1 MFALVDCNNFYA
13 SCERLF
19 RPELIGKPIVV
30 LSNNDGA
37 VIARSNEAKALGV
50 PMGALAFE
58 YESFFI
64 KNKIHVFSA
73 NFALYGD
80 MSSRVMA
87 ILQEYSP
94 ECEIYSIDEAFLK
107 LTGFEF
113 FDLEK
118 YGAEI
123 QQRVRKHTGIPVCI
137 GIAPTK
143 ALAKVANRI
152 AKKYPE
158 ELKNSYVIDNEAK
171 RLKAIKWLSIEDVW
185 GVGRKHAARLREVG
199 VKTAYDF
206 TQLND
211 SWVKRNL
218 SIVELRLKHDLQG
231 IPTLDLEDIKP
242 RKNIATTRS
251 FERNLMKGSEIQ
263 ERITTFAVSC
273 AEKLRRQKSCCTTI
287 MVFLRT
293 NAHRAELE
301 QYNGSTVVKLPFA
314 TNSSIE
320 IAQFACEGFKRIF
333 REGYQYKKAGVII
346 MDFKPEDEIQLNLFE
361 NSNPKHHPIMKVIDR
376 INSSFGQQKIK
387 LASQDQKR
395 VWKMKQERL
404 SPRYTTR
411 LSDII
416 TIKV

>member
-1 MFALVDCNNFYA
+1 MYALIDCNNFYA

-19 RPELIGKPIVV
+19 RPELNGKPIVV

-50 PMGALAFE
+50 PMGALAFKF
-58 YESFFI
+58 ESFFLEH
-64 KNKIHVFSA
+64 NIHVFSA

-80 MSSRVMA
+80 MSNRVMT

-107 LTGFEF
+107 LTGFEMY
-113 FDLEK
+113 DLHE
-118 YGAEI
+118 YGQEI
-123 QQRVRKHTGIPVCI
+123 QTRVRKCTGIPISV

-143 ALAKVANRI
+143 SLSKVANRI
-152 AKKYPE
+152 AKKYPK
-158 ELKNSYVIDNEAK
+158 ELNNSYVIDTEEK
-171 RLKAIKWLSIEDVW
+171 RLKAIKWLKIDDVW
-185 GVGRKHAARLREVG
+185 GVGRKLSVRFKQVG

-218 SIVELRLKHDLQG
+218 SIVELRLKHDLNG
-231 IPTLDLEDIKP
+231 NPTLGLEDVKP

-251 FERNLMKGSEIQ
+251 FERNLKDFKDVH

-273 AEKLRRQKSCCTTI
+273 AEKLRKQGSVCTAI
-287 MVFLRT
+287 MVFIRT
-293 NAHRAELE
+293 NSHRSELE
-301 QYNGSTVVKLPFA
+301 QYNGGTVVKLPFS

-320 IAQFACEGFKRIF
+320 IARFAGEGLERIF
-333 REGYQYKKAGVII
+333 RKGYQYKKAGVII
-346 MDFKPEDEIQLNLFE
+346 MDFKPEGEVQLNLFE
-361 NSNPKHHPIMKVIDR
+361 NSNPKHRQLMKVVDR
-376 INSSFGQQKIK
+376 LNTAFGQQKIK

-411 LSDII
+411 WSDII